1 MQSWRPVANKQNN
14 GSYKPGEEGT
24 RNPSTTPRVENVGV
38 KGIVV
43 GKVMNQNFYV
53 AYVIIGISLSEP
65 DPVIDKNLVIRQG
78 YAYVQ

>member
-1 MQSWRPVANKQNN
+1 MQSWRSVANKQNN
-14 GSYKPGEEGT
+14 GSDKPGEEGT
-24 RNPSTTPRVENVGV
+24 RNPSPTTRVEYVGV

>member
-14 GSYKPGEEGT
+14 ASDKPGEEGT

-53 AYVIIGISLSEP
+53 AYVIIGISLSKP
-65 DPVIDKNLVIRQG
+65 DPVIDKNLVMSQV
-78 YAYVQ
+78 YT